1 MKMRIFK
8 KKKYKNIKERE
19 KNYKHRRKR
28 EK

>member
-19 KNYKHRRKR
+19 KNYKYRRKR

>member
-19 KNYKHRRKR
+19 KNYKHKRKR